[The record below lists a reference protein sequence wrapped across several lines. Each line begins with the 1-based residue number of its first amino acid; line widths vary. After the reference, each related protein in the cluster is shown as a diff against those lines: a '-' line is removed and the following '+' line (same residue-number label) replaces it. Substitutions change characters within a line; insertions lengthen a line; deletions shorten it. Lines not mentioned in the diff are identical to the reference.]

1 MWTNATL
8 KRLLKQRF
16 LGLHS
21 ATCMLGE
28 LGRFHL
34 AVDQRFQHRSC
45 RLAQDVAGDAGEL
58 DVRAFQRLLDP
69 IRHLRPPV
77 DQGGAVA
84 SQFAQL
90 SLATVGHETAPD
102 QTVPQQVGDPFTVLD
117 VGFAARHSLDVLG
130 IGQDQLETVLQ

>member
-58 DVRAFQRLLDP
+58 DVSALQRLLDP
-69 IRHLRPPV
+69 ICHLRPPV
-77 DQGGAVA
+77 DQVGAVA

-90 SLATVGHETAPD
+90 PLATVGYETAPE
-102 QTVPQQVGDPFTVLD
+102 QPVTKQVGNPLAVLNI
-117 VGFAARHSLDVLG
+117 GFAARHSLDVLG
-130 IGQDQLETVLQ
+130 VCQN